1 MNHWSTASVG
11 SCWFVFFL
19 WILPSLWIEFRWMKS
34 SDSDCRHEAR
44 LLIVSTWGCCS
55 SVYSDFMWTLT
66 QLDSVWLT
74 NPCKSLRNFG
84 NIQTKSFT
92 LTPKIQQTKPKQQK
106 SEKTWSWFSH
116 LSWNQGKFL
125 LDADFLG
132 VFALYKSMG
141 ILCLGLWK
149 PATAVCVLIN
159 YAKYTAFAFEF
170 NTERVQ

>member
-55 SVYSDFMWTLT
+55 SVYSEFMWTLT
-66 QLDSVWLT
+66 QLDSVW
-74 NPCKSLRNFG
+74 P
-84 NIQTKSFT
+84 
-92 LTPKIQQTKPKQQK
+92 PKYNKPKQNDK
-106 SEKTWSWFSH
+106 KVKKEWSWFPH

-149 PATAVCVLIN
+149 PATGVCVLIN